1 MVDRKSMTF
10 FNSLWFRLNI
20 LLICFNLQAQEVRLN
35 FMPSNGERGENRS
48 FDLNEFIEHGR
59 EDGFISKSEYEKIK
73 KQIDNYYKKNNKIVK
88 KSSKSGRAI
97 ASLEDKNSLN
107 QPRIIESV
115 SDIEIKEYHEFVSDI
130 DKVLKAVE

>member
-1 MVDRKSMTF
+1 MTF